1 MKNQNI
7 SHDEDYKYGFTTD
20 IENIKA
26 PKGLSEKTIKFISKI
41 KKDLEGQK
49 KFPPVDQWNPDLC
62 EGQEFFIDRE
72 GDWFY
77 NNSPIKN
84 KKLIN
89 LFSTVIRKD
98 DDNYFPPMHQWQQ
111 GERSIDKAQIVQEWL
126 TIKNTMWNYV
136 GLNRT
141 SNRLNR
147 AKAMFNEL
155 SDEIVKFYK
164 NATLQDNL
172 IGLRNSVE
180 VAMMVL
186 NASVRNKDSVGC
198 FHRED

>member
-1 MKNQNI
+1 M
-7 SHDEDYKYGFTTD
+7 S
-20 IENIKA
+20 
-26 PKGLSEKTIKFISKI
+26 ISKI

-98 DDNYFPPMHQWQQ
+98 DDNYFFKELLRDDYDPKNGFWN
-111 GERSIDKAQIVQEWL
+111 GELDF
-126 TIKNTMWNYV
+126 IKNQLPSQEKDLAV
-136 GLNRT
+136 
-141 SNRLNR
+141 
-147 AKAMFNEL
+147 AKEFINAWKI
-155 SDEIVKFYK
+155 SD
-164 NATLQDNL
+164 
-172 IGLRNSVE
+172 
-180 VAMMVL
+180 
-186 NASVRNKDSVGC
+186 
-198 FHRED
+198 FHRSHNFAVESFSWEAKN

>member
-1 MKNQNI
+1 M
-7 SHDEDYKYGFTTD
+7 S
-20 IENIKA
+20 
-26 PKGLSEKTIKFISKI
+26 ISKI

-98 DDNYFPPMHQWQQ
+98 DNNYFLVTPVEKVPVKV
-111 GERSIDKAQIVQEWL
+111 ELAPYKVIDFEISKNSIKLL
-126 TIKNTMWNYV
+126 TNMNYD
-136 GLNRT
+136 
-141 SNRLNR
+141 
-147 AKAMFNEL
+147 F
-155 SDEIVKFYK
+155 
-164 NATLQDNL
+164 
-172 IGLRNSVE
+172 
-180 VAMMVL
+180 VL
-186 NASVRNKDSVGC
+186 NALNTTRLIA
-198 FHRED
+198 

>member
-1 MKNQNI
+1 M
-7 SHDEDYKYGFTTD
+7 S
-20 IENIKA
+20 
-26 PKGLSEKTIKFISKI
+26 ISKI

-98 DDNYFPPMHQWQQ
+98 DNNYFLVTPVEKVPVKV
-111 GERSIDKAQIVQEWL
+111 ELAPYKVIDFLHLFYQNIVCTFRKPTHL
-126 TIKNTMWNYV
+126 TFCV
-136 GLNRT
+136 GCAL
-141 SNRLNR
+141 SLGKRLN
-147 AKAMFNEL
+147 
-155 SDEIVKFYK
+155 
-164 NATLQDNL
+164 
-172 IGLRNSVE
+172 
-180 VAMMVL
+180 
-186 NASVRNKDSVGC
+186 
-198 FHRED
+198 